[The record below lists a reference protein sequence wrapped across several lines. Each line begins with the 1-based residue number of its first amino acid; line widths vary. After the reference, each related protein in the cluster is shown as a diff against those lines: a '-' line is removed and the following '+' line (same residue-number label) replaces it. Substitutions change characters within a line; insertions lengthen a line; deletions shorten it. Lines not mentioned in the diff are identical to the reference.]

1 MVIQPMLAL
10 GQFTKDASESPTHL
24 GDMAFMSCHSA
35 DLASIE
41 GQSERDVACGDM
53 TPADCAVAANQGSCG
68 TAPCAL
74 VSEAGYV
81 QVQSPS
87 KLSRLHPHEGYLS
100 IILDTLTP
108 PPNSSKA

>member
-1 MVIQPMLAL
+1 MFRPIVPKAIITLLLLIMVIQPVLAL
-10 GQFTKDASESPTHL
+10 GQFAKDTAETHTHL
-24 GDMAFMSCHSA
+24 CDM
-35 DLASIE
+35 
-41 GQSERDVACGDM
+41 ACGDM

-68 TAPCAL
+68 TAPCVL
-74 VSEAGYV
+74 VSETEYV

-87 KLSRLHPHEGYLS
+87 KLFRLPPHEGYLS